1 MINRISSQNTSL
13 TTRSV
18 QTNENSNEFH
28 VKDVIKEV
36 PVQSKLN
43 GQIKEDKLTEVVDS
57 MNEFLQAS
65 HSSLKFV
72 LHDEL
77 NEYYVTLV
85 DDVTQEVVKEIPS
98 KKMLDMYAAMTEFV
112 GLMVDK
118 KI

>member
-1 MINRISSQNTSL
+1 MIDRLSSQHMPL
-13 TTRSV
+13 TPRFSN
-18 QTNENSNEFH
+18 NEVNNEFT
-28 VKDVIKEV
+28 KKESNILEQQ
-36 PVQSKLN
+36 PARK
-43 GQIKEDKLTEVVDS
+43 QIEPLKEEQLTEVVES

-65 HSSLKFV
+65 HTSLKFV

-98 KKMLDMYAAMTEFV
+98 KKMLDMYAAMTDFV

>member
-1 MINRISSQNTSL
+1 MIERVSSQNISL
-13 TTRSV
+13 TTRSIH
-18 QTNENSNEFH
+18 TNENTNG
-28 VKDVIKEV
+28 VRTTDVNKEI
-36 PVQSKLN
+36 PIESKLSV
-43 GQIKEDKLTEVVDS
+43 QIKEEELTEVVDS

-65 HSSLKFV
+65 HTSLKFV
-72 LHDEL
+72 LHEEL

-85 DDVTQEVVKEIPS
+85 DDLTQEVVKEIPS

>member
-1 MINRISSQNTSL
+1 MINEISSQKISL
-13 TTRSV
+13 TSRTAN
-18 QTNENSNEFH
+18 TILSNEFSKNQKN
-28 VKDVIKEV
+28 VSTQLFF
-36 PVQSKLN
+36 QSRETKKGN
-43 GQIKEDKLTEVVDS
+43 QVVEVVDS
-57 MNEFLQAS
+57 MNKFLQAS
-65 HSSLKFV
+65 HTSLKFV
-72 LHDEL
+72 LHEEL

>member
-1 MINRISSQNTSL
+1 MIDRLTSQHTPL
-13 TTRSV
+13 TPRFSNN
-18 QTNENSNEFH
+18 NEVNNEFT
-28 VKDVIKEV
+28 KKESNILKQ
-36 PVQSKLN
+36 PAHK
-43 GQIKEDKLTEVVDS
+43 QIEPLKEEKLTEVVES

-65 HSSLKFV
+65 HTSLKFV

-85 DDVTQEVVKEIPS
+85 DDRTQEVVKEIPS

-112 GLMVDK
+112 GLVVDK

>member
-1 MINRISSQNTSL
+1 MLERVSSQNISL
-13 TTRSV
+13 PTRSL
-18 QTNENSNEFH
+18 QTNEISTEFH
-28 VKDVIKEV
+28 PKEAIKEK
-36 PVQSKLN
+36 PIQPKLT
-43 GQIKEDKLTEVVDS
+43 GQIKEEQITEVVDS
-57 MNEFLQAS
+57 MNEFLLAS
-65 HSSLKFV
+65 HTSLKFV

>member
-1 MINRISSQNTSL
+1 MIDRISSQNISL

-18 QTNENSNEFH
+18 HTNENSSEFH
-28 VKDVIKEV
+28 TKELIKEMS
-36 PVQSKLN
+36 VQPKLS

-65 HSSLKFV
+65 HTSLKFV
-72 LHDEL
+72 LHEEL

-85 DDVTQEVVKEIPS
+85 DDLTQEVVKEIPS

>member
-1 MINRISSQNTSL
+1 MIDRLSSQHMPL
-13 TTRSV
+13 TPRFSNN
-18 QTNENSNEFH
+18 NEVNNEFT
-28 VKDVIKEV
+28 KKESNILEQPARKQV
-36 PVQSKLN
+36 ESL
-43 GQIKEDKLTEVVDS
+43 KEDQLTEVVES

-65 HSSLKFV
+65 HTSLKFV

-98 KKMLDMYAAMTEFV
+98 KKMLDMYGAMTEFV

>member
-1 MINRISSQNTSL
+1 MIERVSSQNISL
-13 TTRSV
+13 TTRSEH
-18 QTNENSNEFH
+18 TNENSCRLQSKET
-28 VKDVIKEV
+28 IKEMLIH
-36 PVQSKLN
+36 PKQSI
-43 GQIKEDKLTEVVDS
+43 QIKEKQLTEVIDS

-65 HSSLKFV
+65 HTSLKFV
-72 LHDEL
+72 LHEEL

-85 DDVTQEVVKEIPS
+85 DDLTQEVVKEIPS

>member
-1 MINRISSQNTSL
+1 MIERISFQNTSL

-18 QTNENSNEFH
+18 HTNENSSKFH
-28 VKDVIKEV
+28 PKEV
-36 PVQSKLN
+36 NKEMPVQPILS
-43 GQIKEDKLTEVVDS
+43 GQIKEDQLTEVVNS

-65 HSSLKFV
+65 HTSLKFV

-85 DDVTQEVVKEIPS
+85 DDLTQEIVREIPS

>member
-1 MINRISSQNTSL
+1 MIDRISSQNISL
-13 TTRSV
+13 TTRLV
-18 QTNENSNEFH
+18 HTNENSIEFYP
-28 VKDVIKEV
+28 KEAIKEK
-36 PVQSKLN
+36 PIHPKLT
-43 GQIKEDKLTEVVDS
+43 GQIKEEKLTEVVDS

-65 HSSLKFV
+65 HTSLKFV
-72 LHDEL
+72 LHEEL

>member
-1 MINRISSQNTSL
+1 MIDRFSSQYMPL
-13 TTRSV
+13 TPRLSNK
-18 QTNENSNEFH
+18 NEVNNEFTKKESNILEQPTRKH
-28 VKDVIKEV
+28 VEPLKK
-36 PVQSKLN
+36 
-43 GQIKEDKLTEVVDS
+43 DKLTEVVDS

-65 HSSLKFV
+65 HTSLKFV
-72 LHDEL
+72 LHEEL

-85 DDVTQEVVKEIPS
+85 DDLTQEVVKEIPS

>member
-1 MINRISSQNTSL
+1 MIERVSTQNISL
-13 TTRSV
+13 TARLIH
-18 QTNENSNEFH
+18 TNENSSEFH
-28 VKDVIKEV
+28 RKEV
-36 PVQSKLN
+36 NKEIPVLPKLS
-43 GQIKEDKLTEVVDS
+43 GQIKEEQLTEVVIS

-65 HSSLKFV
+65 HTSLKFV
-72 LHDEL
+72 LHEEL

-85 DDVTQEVVKEIPS
+85 DDLTQEVVKEIPS

>member
-1 MINRISSQNTSL
+1 MIDKLSSQHMPL
-13 TTRSV
+13 TPRYSNY
-18 QTNENSNEFH
+18 NEVNNEFT
-28 VKDVIKEV
+28 KKESNIFE
-36 PVQSKLN
+36 QSAHKQVESL
-43 GQIKEDKLTEVVDS
+43 KEEHLTEVVDS

-65 HSSLKFV
+65 HTSLKFV
-72 LHDEL
+72 LHEEL

-85 DDVTQEVVKEIPS
+85 DDLTQEVVKEIPT

>member
-1 MINRISSQNTSL
+1 MIERISSQNISL
-13 TTRSV
+13 TARSV
-18 QTNENSNEFH
+18 HSSENLSKNHNEA
-28 VKDVIKEV
+28 VIKEESLR
-36 PVQSKLN
+36 PILSSQN
-43 GQIKEDKLTEVVDS
+43 KEDQLTEVVDS

-65 HSSLKFV
+65 HTSLKFV
-72 LHDEL
+72 LHEEL

-85 DDVTQEVVKEIPS
+85 DDLTQEVVKEIPS

>member
-1 MINRISSQNTSL
+1 MIERVSSQNISL

-18 QTNENSNEFH
+18 HTNENPSEFR
-28 VKDVIKEV
+28 IKEV
-36 PVQSKLN
+36 SKEVPIQSKLN
-43 GQIKEDKLTEVVDS
+43 GLIKEEQLTEVVDS

-65 HSSLKFV
+65 HTSLKFV

-85 DDVTQEVVKEIPS
+85 DDVTHEVVKEIPS
-98 KKMLDMYAAMTEFV
+98 KKMLDMYAAMTQFV

>member
-1 MINRISSQNTSL
+1 MIDRLISQHMPLTPRFSNNNEVNNEITKKESNILKQPAHKQIESL
-13 TTRSV
+13 
-18 QTNENSNEFH
+18 
-28 VKDVIKEV
+28 KE
-36 PVQSKLN
+36 
-43 GQIKEDKLTEVVDS
+43 EKLTEVVDS

-65 HSSLKFV
+65 HTSLKFV
-72 LHDEL
+72 LHEKL

-85 DDVTQEVVKEIPS
+85 DDLTQEVVKEIPS

>member
-1 MINRISSQNTSL
+1 MIDRISSQNISL

-18 QTNENSNEFH
+18 HTNENSSKFNTRE
-28 VKDVIKEV
+28 VIKEV
-36 PVQSKLN
+36 PVQTKLS
-43 GQIKEDKLTEVVDS
+43 GQIKEGQIIEVVDS

-65 HSSLKFV
+65 HTSLKFV

-85 DDVTQEVVKEIPS
+85 DDLTQEVVKEIPS
-98 KKMLDMYAAMTEFV
+98 RKMLDMYAAMTEFV